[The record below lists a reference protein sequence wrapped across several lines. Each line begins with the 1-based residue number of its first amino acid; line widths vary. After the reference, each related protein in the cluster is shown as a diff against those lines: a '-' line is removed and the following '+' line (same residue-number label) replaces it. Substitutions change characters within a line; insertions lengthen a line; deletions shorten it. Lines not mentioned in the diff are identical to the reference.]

1 MTIARVLIVDD
12 DLALLQA
19 LPEALRLR
27 MAAVAVDT
35 ADSATGALARIAE
48 TDYDAIV
55 IDIKMPGMDGLA
67 LLSEIRKLRPAT
79 PTLLITGHGD
89 HDMAL
94 QALRGGAY
102 DFIQKPIDRNYFV
115 AALTRAIQVRQMGRQ
130 IENQKAALEHH
141 ATELERSVEERTYEL
156 REANRI
162 KDEFLATLSHELRT
176 PLNAILGWVQLLCE
190 GALDEEAAT
199 DAIQRVERNT
209 KSLVKLIDDLLDVSR
224 IITGK
229 FKLEVRPIDLGPV
242 IEAAIEAVR
251 PAIEAKGIQLGLA
264 LEPLG
269 LVSGDPSRLQQVV
282 WNLLSNAIKFTSPGG
297 RVEVRLEQ
305 VGANGL
311 ITVSDTGE
319 GIAETFLPYVFD
331 RFRQANSVFT
341 KEHGGLGLGLAIV
354 RHLVEMH
361 GGAVRAESPGR
372 GKGAT
377 FTVTLP
383 CIRSHP
389 NLE

>member
-1 MTIARVLIVDD
+1 MI
-12 DLALLQA
+12 
-19 LPEALRLR
+19 
-27 MAAVAVDT
+27 
-35 ADSATGALARIAE
+35 
-48 TDYDAIV
+48 
-55 IDIKMPGMDGLA
+55 
-67 LLSEIRKLRPAT
+67 
-79 PTLLITGHGD
+79 
-89 HDMAL
+89 
-94 QALRGGAY
+94 
-102 DFIQKPIDRNYFV
+102 
-115 AALTRAIQVRQMGRQ
+115 
-130 IENQKAALEHH
+130 
-141 ATELERSVEERTYEL
+141 
-156 REANRI
+156 
-162 KDEFLATLSHELRT
+162 
-176 PLNAILGWVQLLCE
+176 
-190 GALDEEAAT
+190 
-199 DAIQRVERNT
+199 
-209 KSLVKLIDDLLDVSR
+209 
-224 IITGK
+224 
-229 FKLEVRPIDLGPV
+229 RPIDLGPV

-251 PAIEAKGIQLGLA
+251 PAIEAKGIQLGVS

-319 GIAETFLPYVFD
+319 GIPETFLPYVFD

-361 GGAVRAESPGR
+361 GGAVRADSPGR

-389 NLE
+389 KLE

>member
-1 MTIARVLIVDD
+1 MARVGSPAQSPAKERSLEDVR
-12 DLALLQA
+12 AS
-19 LPEALRLR
+19 EARLREQVQMLELR
-27 MAAVAVDT
+27 MAKAEERRRALIHIMRDLNQLNKRLADQRKAMLHILVDYER
-35 ADSATGALARIAE
+35 DRSRLAQQTECLDNSRR
-48 TDYDAIV
+48 
-55 IDIKMPGMDGLA
+55 A
-67 LLSEIRKLRPAT
+67 LLHILQDSHHSNQRLEKSRKAMIHIMDDLRKTTEA
-79 PTLLITGHGD
+79 
-89 HDMAL
+89 M
-94 QALRGGAY
+94 QLR
-102 DFIQKPIDRNYFV
+102 
-115 AALTRAIQVRQMGRQ
+115 
-130 IENQKAALEHH
+130 EH
-141 ATELERSVEERTYEL
+141 ELRDKQRMVEERTHEL

-176 PLNAILGWVQLLCE
+176 PLNAILGWVQLLRE

-251 PAIEAKGIQLGLA
+251 PAIEAKGIQLGIA

-361 GGAVRAESPGR
+361 GGAVRADSPGR

-383 CIRSHP
+383 RIRPHP

>member
-1 MTIARVLIVDD
+1 MARVGSPAQSPAKERS
-12 DLALLQA
+12 LAEVLES
-19 LPEALRLR
+19 EARLCEQVQVLELR
-27 MAAVAVDT
+27 MAKAEERRRALIHIMRDLDQLNKRLADQRKAMLHILVDYER
-35 ADSATGALARIAE
+35 DRSRLAQQTECLDNSRR
-48 TDYDAIV
+48 
-55 IDIKMPGMDGLA
+55 A
-67 LLSEIRKLRPAT
+67 LLHILQDSHHSNQRLEKSRKAMIHIMDDLRKTTEA
-79 PTLLITGHGD
+79 
-89 HDMAL
+89 M
-94 QALRGGAY
+94 QLR
-102 DFIQKPIDRNYFV
+102 
-115 AALTRAIQVRQMGRQ
+115 
-130 IENQKAALEHH
+130 EH
-141 ATELERSVEERTYEL
+141 ELRDKQRMVEERTYEL

-176 PLNAILGWVQLLCE
+176 PLNAILGWVQLLRE

-199 DAIQRVERNT
+199 DAIHRVERNT

-319 GIAETFLPYVFD
+319 GIPETFLPYVFD
-331 RFRQANSVFT
+331 RFRQANGVFT

-361 GGAVRAESPGR
+361 GGAVRADSPGR

>member
-1 MTIARVLIVDD
+1 
-12 DLALLQA
+12 
-19 LPEALRLR
+19 

-35 ADSATGALARIAE
+35 ADSATSALERIAE

-89 HDMAL
+89 HNRAL

-115 AALTRAIQVRQMGRQ
+115 AALTRAIQVRQMGRK
-130 IENQKAALEHH
+130 IENRKAALEHH
-141 ATELERSVEERTYEL
+141 AIELERMVEERTYEL

-176 PLNAILGWVQLLCE
+176 PLNAILGWVELLCE

-199 DAIQRVERNT
+199 DAIHRVERNT

-319 GIAETFLPYVFD
+319 GIPETFLPYVFD

-361 GGAVRAESPGR
+361 GGAVRADSPGR

-383 CIRSHP
+383 RIRPHP